1 MAPRRRI
8 SLIAH
13 RMRLRWLPESVRNI
27 RVLGPLALTLA
38 IVAAGGILLGAMA
51 QQRSSAGANVGA
63 AKAAS
68 MQIARADAHA
78 ETLYNGGDLELNVAI
93 TQTQSD
99 CQAPLKNGV
108 CLRYS
113 VVLDEQPVM
122 AGYGVV
128 PQRNVHVTPS
138 GITLKVDTSKVPDF
152 VNVVGSGGLIVMNW
166 KTSSPMAKASVPY
179 KAAAQGGIGPY
190 SFPSNGDSNGVSSG
204 PTANAPADVS
214 NDVIATVIM
223 R

>member
-1 MAPRRRI
+1 
-8 SLIAH
+8 
-13 RMRLRWLPESVRNI
+13 MRLRWLPESVRNV

-51 QQRSSAGANVGA
+51 QQRSSAGANDGA
-63 AKAAS
+63 AKVAS

-99 CQAPLKNGV
+99 CQAPLNKGV

-122 AGYGVV
+122 VGYGVV

-138 GITLKVDTSKVPDF
+138 GITLTVDTSKVPDF
-152 VNVVGSGGLIVMNW
+152 VNVVGSGGLIVMTW
-166 KTSSPMAKASVPY
+166 KTSSPIAKASVPY

-190 SFPSNGDSNGVSSG
+190 SFPSASPSTGASAGASNSPSSSASTG
-204 PTANAPADVS
+204 
-214 NDVIATVIM
+214 VIATIIM

>member
-8 SLIAH
+8 SQLAH
-13 RMRLRWLPESVRNI
+13 GMRLRWLPQSVRNV
-27 RVLGPLALTLA
+27 RVLGPTALALA
-38 IVAAGGILLGAMA
+38 IVAAGAILLGAMA
-51 QQRSSAGANVGA
+51 QQRSSTGANVGA
-63 AKAAS
+63 AKVAS

-78 ETLYNGGDLELNVAI
+78 ETLYNGEDLELNVAI
-93 TQTQSD
+93 TQTQND
-99 CQAPLKNGV
+99 CQAPLNNGV

-113 VVLDEQPVM
+113 AVLDEQPLIV
-122 AGYGVV
+122 GYGVV

-166 KTSSPMAKASVPY
+166 TTSSPMAKANVPY

-190 SFPSNGDSNGVSSG
+190 SFPSTSPSTGASTGASNSASSSASTG
-204 PTANAPADVS
+204 
-214 NDVIATVIM
+214 VIATIIM

>member
-1 MAPRRRI
+1 VALRRRI

-13 RMRLRWLPESVRNI
+13 RLRLRRLPSGVWNL
-27 RVLGPLALTLA
+27 RVLGPPALALA
-38 IVAAGGILLGAMA
+38 IVAAGGILLGAIA
-51 QQRSSAGANVGA
+51 QQRTGVSTRANVGA

-99 CQAPLKNGV
+99 CQAPLNKGV

-113 VVLDEQPVM
+113 VVLDEQPIMV
-122 AGYGVV
+122 GYGVV

-138 GITLKVDTSKVPDF
+138 GITLKVDTSKIPDF
-152 VNVVGSGGLIVMNW
+152 VNVVGSGGLIVMTW

-190 SFPSNGDSNGVSSG
+190 SFPSTGASSG
-204 PTANAPADVS
+204 PTAKAPADVS
-214 NDVIATVIM
+214 SGVIATIIM

>member
-1 MAPRRRI
+1 MALRRRI

-13 RMRLRWLPESVRNI
+13 RLRLWRLPSGVRNL
-27 RVLGPLALTLA
+27 RVLGPPALALA

-51 QQRSSAGANVGA
+51 QQRTGVSTGANVGA

-99 CQAPLKNGV
+99 CQAPLNNGV

-113 VVLDEQPVM
+113 VVLDEQPIM

-128 PQRNVHVTPS
+128 PQRNVRVTPS

-179 KAAAQGGIGPY
+179 KAAAQGGIGRY
-190 SFPSNGDSNGVSSG
+190 SFPSNGVSSG

-214 NDVIATVIM
+214 NGVIATIIM

>member
-1 MAPRRRI
+1 
-8 SLIAH
+8 
-13 RMRLRWLPESVRNI
+13 
-27 RVLGPLALTLA
+27 
-38 IVAAGGILLGAMA
+38 
-51 QQRSSAGANVGA
+51 
-63 AKAAS
+63 

-99 CQAPLKNGV
+99 CQAPLNNGV

-113 VVLDEQPVM
+113 VVLDEQPIM

-190 SFPSNGDSNGVSSG
+190 SFPSNGASVAPLLKHLLTPALVSS
-204 PTANAPADVS
+204 PQLSCVDPP
-214 NDVIATVIM
+214 